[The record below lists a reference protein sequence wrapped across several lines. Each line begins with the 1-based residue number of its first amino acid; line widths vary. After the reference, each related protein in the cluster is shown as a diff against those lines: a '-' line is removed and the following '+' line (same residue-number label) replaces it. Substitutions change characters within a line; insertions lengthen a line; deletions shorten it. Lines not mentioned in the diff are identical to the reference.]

1 MTDHANN
8 FINFVMQYHS
18 VESIHSIIY
27 SRIYVQEYI
36 QVQIS
41 NFTRMTYFLLKYFTK
56 IEKLFQAKL

>member
-18 VESIHSIIY
+18 VESIHS
-27 SRIYVQEYI
+27 IYVQEYI